1 MCSLLYNVHLCL
13 CNLLIYRSKL
23 VFANVQYGTNIIE
36 TGPSFYSE
44 NWVTDAVVFDNLSHS
59 VSWFLQM
66 RFWSI
71 KTACKYE
78 NYGGF
83 RDKMSRWY
91 LQIIV
96 RLRNG

>member
-36 TGPSFYSE
+36 TGGSLFLFG
-44 NWVTDAVVFDNLSHS
+44 NWVTDAVV
-59 VSWFLQM
+59 
-66 RFWSI
+66 SI
-71 KTACKYE
+71 TYLIAYPGSCRCVLEYKTACKYE

>member
-1 MCSLLYNVHLCL
+1 MKRAAPY
-13 CNLLIYRSKL
+13 
-23 VFANVQYGTNIIE
+23 
-36 TGPSFYSE
+36 FYSE

>member
-23 VFANVQYGTNIIE
+23 VFANVQDGTNIIE
-36 TGPSFYSE
+36 TG
-44 NWVTDAVVFDNLSHS
+44 LSHS
-59 VSWFLQM
+59 VSRFLQM